1 MKRYFKLLAL
11 ILVFTFVVSLGLM
24 GCAKKEEP
32 KKEEPKKE
40 EPAPA
45 ETKKPKVGIVLSSG
59 GKGDKS
65 FNDAALRG
73 LDMAKAEGI
82 IDDYHY
88 TEPPDISKD
97 EESLRFYAEEGYDLV
112 IGVGFMM
119 ETAMKNVAEEFSKT
133 NFAIIDA
140 VVDKP
145 NVASLVFKE
154 EEGSFLAGALAAM
167 ITTSKMPMANDQKV
181 VGFVGGMDMPLIH
194 KFQGGFEQ
202 GVKYIDDSIQVIA
215 KYAGTE
221 PSAFNDPPK
230 GKELA
235 KAEIEAGADVI
246 YHASGGTGA
255 GVFEAA
261 EENNIYAIGV
271 DSDQNWMKP
280 GFIIASM
287 LKKVDVAV
295 FETTKAVAEN
305 RFKAGVQVFDT
316 KADGVG
322 LTDLENLTVVEK
334 QAKEAGDITDE
345 QLNKIKEMKNSMPQE
360 FKEKIKEIREKII
373 SGEIKVIDVT
383 AKK

>member
-1 MKRYFKLLAL
+1 MFLKKHSKAIAL
-11 ILVFTFVVSLGLM
+11 FLVFAFVLSLGLM

-32 KKEEPKKE
+32 APQKEEANK
-40 EPAPA
+40 A
-45 ETKKPKVGIVLSSG
+45 KVGIVLSSG

-73 LDMAKAEGI
+73 LDMAKEEGI
-82 IDDYHY
+82 IDNYDY

-112 IGVGFMM
+112 IAVGFMM
-119 ETAMKNVAEEFSKT
+119 QTALENVSKEFPDT

-140 VVDKP
+140 VVDSP

-154 EEGSFLAGALAAM
+154 EEGSFLAGALSAL
-167 ITTSKMPMANDQKV
+167 ITTSEMPMTNDKKV

-202 GVKYIDDSIQVIA
+202 GVKYIDDSIQIIA

-221 PSAFNDPPK
+221 PTAFNDPPK

-235 KAEIEAGADVI
+235 KAEIEAGADII

-287 LKKVDVAV
+287 LKKVDIAV
-295 FETTKAVAEN
+295 LETTRAVADN
-305 RFKAGVQVFDT
+305 NFTAGVQVFDT

-322 LTDLENLTVVEK
+322 LTNLEDLTVVEK
-334 QAKEAGDITDE
+334 QAKDAGDISEE
-345 QLNKIKEMKNSMPQE
+345 QLNKIKEMKENMPQE
-360 FKEKIKEIREKII
+360 FKDKIKEIREKII
-373 SGEIKVIDVT
+373 SGEIVVKDVT
-383 AKK
+383 KQ